1 MTLKTYLKKNFL
13 VVNGQKHQIS
23 NLDYD
28 ISLLDWIRTRLNL
41 KGTKEGCNEGDC
53 GACAV
58 LTLEKSNKTPKAIN
72 SCLVRLGQ
80 MIGKNIY
87 TIEGIGN
94 TKKMNP
100 IQKSFVKNNASQC
113 GFCTPGFIISS
124 STLFY
129 SVKKIDDETIH
140 DTLSGNLCRC
150 TGYSPI
156 VKAIKQVKKTK
167 LQSPKFVDEDKSEKI
182 EIGKTSYFH
191 PRNLKSLSLI
201 LKKIKNFKFLSGG
214 TDINLERAVYTPDK
228 NNYICLDNVSELKN
242 FKKTNNKVVLGAS
255 ISLEDLI
262 DIIKDKFPEII
273 HILKRFGS
281 PLIRNQATIAGN
293 ICTSSPI
300 GDLAP
305 ILLVLETKII
315 AFASNGERLI
325 KIKNFF
331 TGYRKNILKKNEII
345 RSFEIPFIK
354 KNYKL
359 FCWKFSKRYDQDIST
374 MSLAILIKLENNV
387 ISDIKISAGGVAE
400 KPLILEKFSN
410 LMIGKDLGRGI
421 DIAINNVE
429 NIISPISDLR
439 GSSEYRI
446 QSFKGALKKLEK
458 SLTGGVQPSSI
469 MEVI

>member
-1 MTLKTYLKKNFL
+1 LKTSLKKNFL
-13 VVNGQKHQIS
+13 VVNGQKHQIK

-28 ISLLDWIRTRLNL
+28 ITLLDWIRTRLNL

-53 GACAV
+53 GACSV
-58 LTLEKSNKTPKAIN
+58 LTIDKSNKIPKAIN

-80 MIGKNIY
+80 VIGKNIY

-94 TKKMNP
+94 TKKLNP
-100 IQKSFVKNNASQC
+100 IQKSFVNNNASQC
-113 GFCTPGFIISS
+113 GFCTPGFVISS

-129 SVKKIDDETIH
+129 SDKKIDDETIH

-156 VKAIKQVKKTK
+156 VKAIKQIKNTK
-167 LQSPKFVDEDKSEKI
+167 LHSPKFVDADNSEEI
-182 EIGKTSYFH
+182 EIGKASYFH
-191 PRNLKSLSLI
+191 PKNLKSLTLI
-201 LKKIKNFKFLSGG
+201 LKKIKNFRFLSGG

-228 NNYICLDNVSELKN
+228 KNYICLENISELKN
-242 FKKTNNKVVLGAS
+242 YKKSVNKVVLGAS

-305 ILLVLETKII
+305 ILLVLETKINT
-315 AFASNGERLI
+315 FGVNGERLI
-325 KIKNFF
+325 NVKNFF
-331 TGYRKNILKKNEII
+331 SGYRKNTLKKNEII

-374 MSLAILIKLENNV
+374 MSLAILIKLEKNV

-400 KPLILEKFSN
+400 KPLILVKFSN
-410 LMIGKDLGRGI
+410 LMIGKDLANGI
-421 DIAINNVE
+421 DLAINNVE

-439 GSSEYRI
+439 GSSDYRI
-446 QSFKGALKKLEK
+446 NSFKGALKKLEK
-458 SLTGGVQPSSI
+458 SLVRGVQPSSI
-469 MEVI
+469 MEVV